1 MQKQFSRGSIILLA
15 NGTGIIG
22 YPFAKRNFSSYLI
35 PYTKIYSKRVIELN
49 GKSKNIKLQE
59 ENIFVTLNR
68 QRFLKQ
74 DMKVFTIKKKDKLV
88 NVKVNNFYLS
98 KDTIKRVK
106 R

>member
-1 MQKQFSRGSIILLA
+1 M
-15 NGTGIIG
+15 
-22 YPFAKRNFSSYLI
+22 
-35 PYTKIYSKRVIELN
+35 
-49 GKSKNIKLQE
+49 
-59 ENIFVTLNR
+59 TLNR

-74 DMKVFTIKKKDKLV
+74 DMKELTIKKKKDKLV

>member
-1 MQKQFSRGSIILLA
+1 M
-15 NGTGIIG
+15 
-22 YPFAKRNFSSYLI
+22 
-35 PYTKIYSKRVIELN
+35 
-49 GKSKNIKLQE
+49 
-59 ENIFVTLNR
+59 TLNR